1 MTNLPSSVP
10 CKSPTTRRGVRVLAA
25 VAACSTALFLAAC
38 AEDAPEEPTTEVEQ
52 AVGLAV
58 DAPRITL
65 QDAGTGELREIRY
78 ADVPDPDASDS
89 PTRQATTL
97 TVEDGFAQSVVPA
110 TEVDPTAPEG
120 GDVSTMRLPVTAEV
134 TPAEPVDA
142 DVVDPSREIS
152 IQVGRPA
159 FTDVELA
166 EDILSTEGFTLG
178 IRADDRGRQ
187 STLSLAAPVEATD
200 TGRVM
205 MEQYLLKYT
214 SLPVIFPEEAI
225 GSGARW
231 SIDTRVTGESTL
243 LQTVTY
249 TVTAIRGNQIDLDVS
264 VSQRP
269 SLGAL
274 DISPGTAG
282 VTEDTPEQLTVL
294 NSNTASSGSITVD
307 LTRPLPTTGTVF
319 WTTRVVYGGGPEDMR
334 VVQDSTTAVSFD
346 G

>member
-1 MTNLPSSVP
+1 MNNLPSSLSR
-10 CKSPTTRRGVRVLAA
+10 KTLTTRRGLRALTA
-25 VAACSTALFLAAC
+25 VIACSTAVFLASC
-38 AEDAPEEPTTEVEQ
+38 AEETPEEPTTEVEQ

-58 DAPRITL
+58 DAPRVTL
-65 QDAGTGELREIRY
+65 QDTGTGELREIRY
-78 ADVPDPDASDS
+78 ADVADPETTDS
-89 PTRQATTL
+89 PTRQTTTL
-97 TVEDGFAQSVVPA
+97 TVEDGFVQSVVPA
-110 TEVDPTAPEG
+110 ADVDPTAPEG

-134 TPAEPVDA
+134 TPAEPVDT

-152 IQVGRPA
+152 IQVGQPA
-159 FTDVELA
+159 FTDVEIA

-178 IRADDRGRQ
+178 IRADDLGRQ
-187 STLSLAAPVEATD
+187 STLSLAAPVDATD

-231 SIDTRVTGESTL
+231 SVDTRVTGESTL

-249 TVTAIRGNQIDLDVS
+249 TVSAIRGNQIDLDVS

-274 DISPGTAG
+274 EISPGTAG

-294 NSNTASSGSITVD
+294 NSNTASAGSITVD
-307 LTRPLPTTGTVF
+307 LTQPLPTAGTVS
-319 WTTRVVYGGGPEDMR
+319 WTTRVVYGGGIEDMR
-334 VVQDSTTAVSFD
+334 VVQDSTASVTFGS
-346 G
+346 

>member
-1 MTNLPSSVP
+1 MNNLSSSLPS
-10 CKSPTTRRGVRVLAA
+10 KSPTTRRGLRALTVVI
-25 VAACSTALFLAAC
+25 ACSTALFLASC
-38 AEDAPEEPTTEVEQ
+38 TEETPEENTTEVEQ

-65 QDAGTGELREIRY
+65 HDAGTGELREIRY
-78 ADVPDPDASDS
+78 ADIPDPDAGDS
-89 PTRQATTL
+89 PARQTTTL

-110 TEVDPTAPEG
+110 TDVDPTAPEG
-120 GDVSTMRLPVTAEV
+120 GDVSTMRLPLTAEV
-134 TPAEPVDA
+134 TPAEPVDEEMI
-142 DVVDPSREIS
+142 DPSREIS
-152 IQVGRPA
+152 IQVGQPA

-187 STLSLAAPVEATD
+187 STLSLAAPVDATD

-214 SLPVIFPEEAI
+214 SLPIIFPEEAI

-249 TVTAIRGNQIDLDVS
+249 TVTAIRGNQIDLNVS

-274 DISPGTAG
+274 EISPGTAG

-294 NSNTASSGSITVD
+294 NSNTASSGSLTVD
-307 LTRPLPTTGTVF
+307 LTQPLPTAGTVA

-334 VVQDSTTAVSFD
+334 VVQDSTASVSF
-346 G
+346 GG

>member
-1 MTNLPSSVP
+1 MNNLPSSLSR
-10 CKSPTTRRGVRVLAA
+10 KSPTTRRGLRALTVVI
-25 VAACSTALFLAAC
+25 ACSTAVFLASC
-38 AEDAPEEPTTEVEQ
+38 AEEPPEEPTTEVEQ

-65 QDAGTGELREIRY
+65 EDAGTGELREIRY
-78 ADVPDPDASDS
+78 TDVPDPDASDS
-89 PTRQATTL
+89 PTRQTTTL

-110 TEVDPTAPEG
+110 ADVDPTAPEG

-134 TPAEPVDA
+134 TPAEPVDT

-152 IQVGRPA
+152 IQVGLPA

-178 IRADDRGRQ
+178 IRADDQGRQ
-187 STLSLAAPVEATD
+187 STLSLAAPVDATD

-231 SIDTRVTGESTL
+231 SVDTRVTGESTL

-249 TVTAIRGNQIDLDVS
+249 TITAIRGNQIDLDVS

-274 DISPGTAG
+274 EISPGTAG

-294 NSNTASSGSITVD
+294 NSNTASAGSITVD
-307 LTRPLPTTGTVF
+307 LTQPLPTAGTVS
-319 WTTRVVYGGGPEDMR
+319 WTTRVVYGGGTEDMR
-334 VVQDSTTAVSFD
+334 VVQDSTASVTFGS
-346 G
+346 